1 MAREVST
8 YEYPFEA
15 VRADYL
21 RAGLGFTMC
30 FLPLV
35 EFELVPWIAV
45 VLAVLSTMFA
55 IYGLRTA
62 AHQATRLTVTDEAIL
77 SSGWRRVRL
86 VWDEISGISLAY
98 YSTRREAGTGWM
110 QLRLAGRGATLRI
123 ESTLVGFPEIAR
135 RASRAATANGVTL
148 DRTTTSNLHA
158 LGVAVPE
165 VVAP

>member
-1 MAREVST
+1 MARGVST

-21 RAGLGFTMC
+21 RAGLGFTIC

-35 EFELVPWIAV
+35 AVALVPWIAV
-45 VLAVLSTMFA
+45 VMTVLSTLFA

-86 VWDEISGISLAY
+86 AWDEVSEISLAY
-98 YSTRREAGTGWM
+98 YSTRCEAGAGWM

-123 ESTLVGFPEIAR
+123 ESTIADFPEIAR
-135 RASRAATANGVTL
+135 RASRAAAANGVPL

-158 LGVAVPE
+158 LGVAVPDA
-165 VVAP
+165 VAP